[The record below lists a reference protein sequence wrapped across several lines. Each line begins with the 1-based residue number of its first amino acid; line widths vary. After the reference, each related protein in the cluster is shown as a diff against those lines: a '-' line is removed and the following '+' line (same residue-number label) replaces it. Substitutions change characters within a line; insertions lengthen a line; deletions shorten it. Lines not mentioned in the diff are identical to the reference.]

1 MEGDSY
7 LITSGAQCAMRACPF
22 SPFGAPCGA
31 EVVSR

>member
-22 SPFGAPCGA
+22 FTFRSAMR
-31 EVVSR
+31 S